1 MINPNRLNLPLTL
14 TLSPL
19 AGRGDEAHLVSEARG
34 KGAAFPFSPPAGR
47 RWRQPDEGRMPASP
61 VVIAGA
67 NAAPLNVSS
76 KEARHVS
83 HS

>member
-14 TLSPL
+14 ILSPL
-19 AGRGDEAHLVSEARG
+19 AGRGDEVHLVSEARG

-47 RWRQPDEGRMPASP
+47 RWRQPDEGRILACEAELGKS
-61 VVIAGA
+61 V
-67 NAAPLNVSS
+67 PLNKNSQ
-76 KEARHVS
+76 EARHVS